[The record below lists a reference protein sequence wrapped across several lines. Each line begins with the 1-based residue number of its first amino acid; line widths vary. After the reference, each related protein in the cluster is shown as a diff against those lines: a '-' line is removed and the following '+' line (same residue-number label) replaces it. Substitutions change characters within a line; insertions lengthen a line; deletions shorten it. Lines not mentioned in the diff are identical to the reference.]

1 MWAVAVS
8 HVLLGICDP
17 LFLGNQSI
25 FQTEQTLK
33 GVESDG
39 NANNIH
45 LHDNISAV
53 MGQTQIMYRTVDVL
67 SHHKVS
73 SW

>member
-8 HVLLGICDP
+8 HVLPGICDL

-33 GVESDG
+33 GVESVG
-39 NANNIH
+39 NANDIH
-45 LHDNISAV
+45 LHDNI
-53 MGQTQIMYRTVDVL
+53 
-67 SHHKVS
+67 
-73 SW
+73 